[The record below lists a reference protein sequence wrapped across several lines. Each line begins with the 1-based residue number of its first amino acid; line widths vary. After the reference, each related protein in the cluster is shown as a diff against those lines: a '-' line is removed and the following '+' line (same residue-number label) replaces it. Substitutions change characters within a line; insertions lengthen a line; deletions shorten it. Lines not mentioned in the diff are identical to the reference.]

1 MALMGGLVDTST
13 DRIGDSHPSV
23 TSEWLVRN
31 AFALGLGACILFWM
45 AVGAI
50 FIAF

>member
-1 MALMGGLVDTST
+1 MALMGGLVETST
-13 DRIGDSHPSV
+13 DRTDDSHPSAA
-23 TSEWLVRN
+23 SEWIARN
-31 AFALGLGACILFWM
+31 AFVLGLGLCTVFWM